1 MVAKR
6 DLSDVMFE
14 RRYSFQICY
23 DGPQSDCDVE
33 NASSACHA
41 VRIKKLASR
50 VLKTLLKFKVG
61 FQRDKP
67 EVETLVEDKSVINKS
82 FITVAMD
89 MLHLAMGS
97 TVCCL

>member
-6 DLSDVMFE
+6 DLSDVLFE

-41 VRIKKLASR
+41 VRIKKLAFR
-50 VLKTLLKFKVG
+50 VLKL
-61 FQRDKP
+61 
-67 EVETLVEDKSVINKS
+67 
-82 FITVAMD
+82 
-89 MLHLAMGS
+89 
-97 TVCCL
+97 

>member
-1 MVAKR
+1 M
-6 DLSDVMFE
+6 
-14 RRYSFQICY
+14 
-23 DGPQSDCDVE
+23 E
-33 NASSACHA
+33 NASSACRA

-50 VLKTLLKFKVG
+50 LLNMLLKFKVV

-67 EVETLVEDKSVINKS
+67 EVATLVEDKSVFNKS
-82 FITVAMD
+82 LITVAMD